1 MKNAGYEFVKERY
14 VKNEYSLEKNKKN
27 MQLIEDTKPQNRF
40 IISSTSYWNMIKN
53 DITFVCF
60 IINMLVMPVICSEG
74 DILTNDNF
82 TKLSYFDYVFLADRI
97 GDLFVSYVNTSGYP
111 EPRLYKVLYHNMA
124 SPLYLEIFV
133 TFSSFYFR
141 YCTE

>member
-1 MKNAGYEFVKERY
+1 MMKNAGYEFVKERY

-82 TKLSYFDYVFLADRI
+82 T
-97 GDLFVSYVNTSGYP
+97 
-111 EPRLYKVLYHNMA
+111 
-124 SPLYLEIFV
+124 
-133 TFSSFYFR
+133 
-141 YCTE
+141 